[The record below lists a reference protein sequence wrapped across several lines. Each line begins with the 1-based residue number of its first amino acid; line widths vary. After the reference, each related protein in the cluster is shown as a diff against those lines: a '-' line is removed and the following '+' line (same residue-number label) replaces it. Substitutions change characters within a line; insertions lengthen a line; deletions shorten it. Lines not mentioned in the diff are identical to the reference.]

1 MANAEIKEAIRSVI
15 KPNDVKG
22 ITAEDLANVL
32 ELMVNG
38 CEPSS
43 GGGDSNTFYLYIPAS
58 IGDGAVTGILESL
71 KQIFD
76 IDYAEVPVEIR
87 EVWNEIVDA
96 WIAHNKEMYPKIVDE
111 VANGHDVNIVLC
123 CHFSMMLLAYLYL
136 YQLEIAEDIATEE
149 MLVMFEEC
157 LKVKSY
163 INPETYWVN
172 DFVDG
177 IYFLVDTIS
186 INLKDTGDWEIA
198 GEGGY
203 HTLDLYCESEDA
215 RMDKDGCEYNK
226 AALEFPPVYNEI
238 VVFKPLKSGAG
249 YAGQHYVL
257 IEKSI
262 GVEDNFPTLEGGVA
276 RRGVTRY
283 KYMDGLDMYEVQI
296 ASEDYYGRKVKL
308 GTIQLV

>member
-1 MANAEIKEAIRSVI
+1 MVKNEVKEAIRSVV

-32 ELMVNG
+32 ELMVDG
-38 CEPSS
+38 CEPS
-43 GGGDSNTFYLYIPAS
+43 GGGDSNTFYLYIPV
-58 IGDGAVTGILESL
+58 IGYGLGTGTFEGL

-87 EVWNEIVDA
+87 EAWNEIVDA

-123 CHFSMMLLAYLYL
+123 YHSTMMLLIYFYLH
-136 YQLEIAEDIATEE
+136 QLQNAKEVAPEE

-163 INPETYWVN
+163 INPQSYEVN
-172 DFVDG
+172 DFVIG
-177 IYFLVDTIS
+177 VSVLVETIVV
-186 INLKDTGDWEIA
+186 NLKDTGDWEIA

-203 HTLDLYCESEDA
+203 HTLNLYCESEGRRLDEE
-215 RMDKDGCEYNK
+215 GCNYNK
-226 AALEFPPVYNEI
+226 TALEFPPAYNEI
-238 VVFKPLKSGAG
+238 VVFEPLKSGFG

-257 IEKSI
+257 IEKST
-262 GVEDNFPTLEGGVA
+262 GTEDNFPTLEGGTTTREV
-276 RRGVTRY
+276 VRY
-283 KYMDGLDMYEVQI
+283 KYLDGLDMYEVQI
-296 ASEDYYGRKVKL
+296 AKEDYYGRKVKL

>member
-1 MANAEIKEAIRSVI
+1 MAKDEIKEAIRSVV

-32 ELMVNG
+32 ELMVDG
-38 CEPSS
+38 CEPS
-43 GGGDSNTFYLYIPAS
+43 GGGDSNTFYLYIPVS
-58 IGDGAVTGILESL
+58 IGDGIATGTLESL

-87 EVWNEIVDA
+87 EAWNEIVDA

-123 CHFSMMLLAYLYL
+123 YHTTMMFLIYFYLD
-136 YQLEIAEDIATEE
+136 QLQNAEEVAPEE

-163 INPETYWVN
+163 INPQFYEVN
-172 DFVDG
+172 DFLNGVN
-177 IYFLVDTIS
+177 ILVETIFV
-186 INLKDTGDWEIA
+186 NLQDTGDWEKG

-203 HTLDLYCESEDA
+203 YTLDLYCEGEDIK
-215 RMDKDGCEYNK
+215 MDELGCEKNK
-226 AALEFPPVYNEI
+226 TALEFPPAYNEI
-238 VVFKPLKSGAG
+238 VVFTAAGKDVYSGKG
-249 YAGQHYVL
+249 YVL
-257 IEKSI
+257 IEKSD
-262 GVEDNFPTLEGGVA
+262 GMESDFPTLEGGTATRKV
-276 RRGVTRY
+276 VRY
-283 KYMDGLDMYEVQI
+283 KYLDGLDMYEVQI
-296 ASEDYYGRKVKL
+296 AEDDGYGRKVKL

>member
-1 MANAEIKEAIRSVI
+1 MANAEIKEAIRSVV

-32 ELMVNG
+32 ELMVDG

-43 GGGDSNTFYLYIPAS
+43 GGGNSNTFYLYIPVNLS
-58 IGDGAVTGILESL
+58 VEIETLEGL

-76 IDYAEVPVEIR
+76 IDYVEVPTEIR
-87 EVWNEIVDA
+87 EAWIEIVDS
-96 WIAHNKEMYPKIVDE
+96 WIAHNKEMYHKIVDD
-111 VANGHDVNIVLC
+111 VANGRDVNIVLC
-123 CHFSMMLLAYLYL
+123 YHIAMLFIVFLYL
-136 YQLEIAEDIATEE
+136 YQLQNNEDVAPED
-149 MLVMFEEC
+149 MLMAFEEC
-157 LKVKSY
+157 LKTKSY
-163 INPETYWVN
+163 INPQTYEVN

-177 IYFLVDTIS
+177 ICFLVDTIVIS
-186 INLKDTGDWEIA
+186 LKDTGDWEIA

-203 HTLDLYCESEDA
+203 HTLDLHCESEDR
-215 RMDKDGCEYNK
+215 RMDEDGCNYNK
-226 AALEFPPVYNEI
+226 AALESPPAYNEI
-238 VVFKPLKSGAG
+238 VVFEPSKSGSG
-249 YAGQHYVL
+249 YTGKHYVL

-276 RRGVTRY
+276 TRGVTRY

-296 ASEDYYGRKVKL
+296 ASEDYYGRKVRL